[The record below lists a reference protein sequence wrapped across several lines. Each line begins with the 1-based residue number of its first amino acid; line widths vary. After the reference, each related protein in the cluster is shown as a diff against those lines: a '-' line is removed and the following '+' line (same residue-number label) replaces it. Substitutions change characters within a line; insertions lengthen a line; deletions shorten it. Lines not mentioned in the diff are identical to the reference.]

1 LPSVVPFLEDPYEA
15 IRKTC
20 LVKTDTKSKPFED
33 PVETETPESPHTVA
47 SPTLLPDSTPPT
59 CHAEESEDP
68 DTFGARSTSLDSTAP
83 LSPDHSLTHTSPTLV
98 SFLCRITRMAVRV
111 PPAMSP
117 GLSANIADVAAM
129 SDSAFLE
136 DDEEEDE
143 KEEYEEVKESLDF
156 DSESEEEGPTAKDKG
171 PAVGDEGLVVGN
183 EGPCITVESLG
194 LGGDEAISEGQQRA
208 APVVE
213 TAIDVIVFHSTT
225 TLITT
230 YLLKILHHFHFIIL
244 ESFFMTTS
252 TVISST
258 DSQMHN
264 NIMGVGSRDRP
275 SMLAI
280 GRYPQW
286 RSRFLRYIG
295 TRPNGE
301 ALRKCILSGPYKPT
315 TVLVQA
321 VEETNDSLA
330 IHEHTTVE
338 TPMNMTPEN
347 KAHFE
352 AEKEAIHLIL
362 TGIGDE
368 IYSTVDACQTAQEMW
383 EAIERLQQG
392 MDLAKITRKRP
403 KPDKNDHEIVKSIQN
418 PELKTFSA

>member
-20 LVKTDTKSKPFED
+20 LVETDTESKPFED

-68 DTFGARSTSLDSTAP
+68 DIFGARSTSLDSTAP
-83 LSPDHSLTHTSPTLV
+83 LLLDHSLTHTSPTLV
-98 SFLCRITRMAVRV
+98 SFLCRITRMAVPV

-156 DSESEEEGPTAKDKG
+156 DSESEEEGPTAKDEG
-171 PAVGDEGLVVGN
+171 PAVGDEGLVVRD
-183 EGPCITVESLG
+183 EGPCITVGSLG

-213 TAIDVIVFHSTT
+213 TAI
-225 TLITT
+225 
-230 YLLKILHHFHFIIL
+230 
-244 ESFFMTTS
+244 
-252 TVISST
+252 
-258 DSQMHN
+258 
-264 NIMGVGSRDRP
+264 VGSRDHP
-275 SMLAI
+275 SMLAT

-315 TVLVQA
+315 TILVQA
-321 VEETNDSLA
+321 VEATNDSLA
-330 IHEHTTVE
+330 IHKHTTVE
-338 TPMNMTPEN
+338 TPMNMNPEN

-368 IYSTVDACQTAQEMW
+368 IYSTIDACQTAQEMW
-383 EAIERLQQG
+383 EAIKRLQQG

-418 PELKTFSA
+418 PELKTFFA